1 MKILLLLP
9 NLEGGGAERVNIEL
23 ARQFVKYGIDV
34 EIVLKQAYG
43 ILLSEAKSEFSIINL
58 NSKSLI
64 KTIFTLAK
72 YIDKCKPDALI
83 VSMWGLTAYASFSKL
98 ITKHKYKLLLVE
110 HSSLVNQFK
119 DSRLI
124 IKLWLR
130 VSIFFAYRIADFL
143 AGVSYGVSRDMQYL
157 AKLNKL
163 PETLYNPIPVMG
175 SIKKFQ
181 ERQNHIS
188 KTTYTIVTAGR
199 LIKAKDYST
208 LIESFAIVNNKIDAK
223 LIILGKGPLLNE
235 LREQARNLNILDKVF
250 FKGFVNDPHKYF
262 QKADLF
268 VLSSMR
274 EGLSTVLI
282 EAMGCGTP
290 VVATNCNHGPSEIL
304 DNGKYGRL
312 VPVGNVELLA
322 DAIFKTLKEKNNPDK
337 LIRRAFDFAPENS
350 AKHYLQVLDLY
361 NSIKK

>member
-34 EIVLKQAYG
+34 EIVLKQAHG

-64 KTIFTLAK
+64 KTMFVLAK
-72 YIDKCKPDALI
+72 YVDKCKPDVLI
-83 VSMWGLTAYASFSKL
+83 ASMWGLTAYASFSKL

-110 HSSLVNQFK
+110 HSSLINQFK

-130 VSIFFAYRIADFL
+130 LSTFFAYRIADFL
-143 AGVSYGVSRDMQYL
+143 AGVSSGVSRDMQYI
-157 AKLNKL
+157 AKLNRL
-163 PETLYNPIPVMG
+163 PETLYNPITTVG

-181 ERQNHIS
+181 ERQDDKS
-188 KTTYTIVTAGR
+188 KITYTIVTAGR
-199 LIKAKDYST
+199 LIKAKDYTT
-208 LIESFAIVNNKIDAK
+208 LIKSFAIVNSKIDAR

-235 LREQARNLNILDKVF
+235 LREQVKKLNILDKVI
-250 FKGFVNDPHKYF
+250 FKGFVKDPHKYF

-268 VLSSMR
+268 VLSSRR
-274 EGLSTVLI
+274 EGLGNVLI

-290 VVATNCNHGPSEIL
+290 VVATNCNYGPSEIL
-304 DNGKYGRL
+304 DNGEYGRL

-322 DAIFKTLKEKNNPDK
+322 DAIVKTLKEKNNPDK
-337 LIRRAFDFAPENS
+337 LIRRALDFAPKNS
-350 AKHYLQVLDLY
+350 AKQYLQFLEIL
-361 NSIKK
+361 NSVKK